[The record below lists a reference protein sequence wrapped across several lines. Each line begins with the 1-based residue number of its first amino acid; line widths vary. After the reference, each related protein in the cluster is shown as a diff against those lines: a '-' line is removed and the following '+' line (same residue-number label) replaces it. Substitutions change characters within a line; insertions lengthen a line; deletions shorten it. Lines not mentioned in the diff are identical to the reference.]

1 MWRGTSSDGFEMKD
15 SASAPVVPLGEQE
28 AGGLQ
33 GVGRALDILEYV
45 ADRSATATGLVQAL
59 GIKWATAH
67 RTLRFLAERGYLERD
82 KQTGVYSIG
91 PRAYAVGGAYVANL
105 ALVHVGSAH
114 LPPMVEES
122 GATAQL
128 VRRDGDRSLV
138 LSVNQPAATPVA
150 QTSVGYNWPLHCG
163 SKGHVLLAWES
174 AAFVE
179 RYLSQPLPALTPHTI
194 TDPEKLRARFALV
207 RERGYAVTSRDTRLF
222 SASVAAPIRAADG
235 DVVASLT
242 LIVPPTE
249 LQKRMTRLIEIVL
262 RRAEAISLML
272 GWRPE
277 GAAVPS
283 RWA

>member
-1 MWRGTSSDGFEMKD
+1 MMESP
-15 SASAPVVPLGEQE
+15 SAQTVSLAEPES
-28 AGGLQ
+28 GGLQ

-45 ADRSATATGLVQAL
+45 ADRGVTATALVQAL

-82 KQTGVYSIG
+82 KQTGVYAIG

-105 ALVHVGSAH
+105 ALVHITSAH
-114 LPPMVEES
+114 LPQMVEES

-138 LSVNQPAATPVA
+138 VSVNQPAATPVA
-150 QTSVGYNWPLHCG
+150 QTSVGFNWPLHSG

-174 AAFVE
+174 AAFVD
-179 RYLSQPLPALTPHTI
+179 RYLSEPLAALTVHTI
-194 TDPEKLRARFALV
+194 TDPEKLRARLALV

-222 SASVAAPIRAADG
+222 SASVAAPIRGAD
-235 DVVASLT
+235 DEVVASLT
-242 LIVPPTE
+242 LIVSPTE

-272 GWRPE
+272 GWRPD
-277 GAAVPS
+277 GAVVPS
-283 RWA
+283 RRA